1 MSRMPRV
8 VSAAPK
14 LKARAAAARR
24 ERRTSLLRR
33 SGWALLGVVPLALV
47 AWVVLGTSLLGVS
60 KVVVSGEH
68 RLTASEIQAAV
79 DVPRGTPLARVD
91 TSAVARRVRALA
103 EVASV
108 SVTRAWP
115 SSLRVVVVERAAAVA
130 VPRGKVYDLLDDDGV
145 RFDTVTRVPRG
156 VVVLQTSSDE
166 ATRAAA
172 LQVLRSLPV
181 SLHRLLWFLRASS
194 PEQVSLV
201 LQGNRVV
208 VWGSPDES
216 AQKAAATIA
225 LLKLPGRV
233 YDVSSPAVV
242 TRR

>member
-1 MSRMPRV
+1 MPRV
-8 VSAAPK
+8 VSAAPR
-14 LKARAAAARR
+14 LQARAAAARR

-33 SGWALLGVVPLALV
+33 AGWVLIGVAPLALV
-47 AWVVLGTSLLGVS
+47 AWLLLGTSLLGVH

-68 RLTASEIQAAV
+68 RLTASQIRSAA
-79 DVPRGTPLARVD
+79 DVPPGTPLARVD

-108 SVTRAWP
+108 SVTRSWP
-115 SSLRVVVVERAAAVA
+115 NSLRVAVVERTAAVA
-130 VPRGKVYDLLDDDGV
+130 VPRGKVYDLLDGAGV

-156 VVVLQTSSDE
+156 VVVLQTSTDD
-166 ATRAAA
+166 ATKVAA
-172 LQVLRSLPV
+172 LQVLRGLPV
-181 SLHRLLWFLRASS
+181 SLHRLLWSVRASS
-194 PEQVSLV
+194 PQQVSLV

-208 VWGSPDES
+208 VWGSPDQA
-216 AQKAAATIA
+216 AQKAAATMA

-233 YDVSSPAVV
+233 YDVSSPDVV

>member
-1 MSRMPRV
+1 MPRV

-14 LKARAAAARR
+14 LQARAAAARR
-24 ERRTSLLRR
+24 QRRSSWLRR
-33 SGWALLGVVPLALV
+33 SGWALLGAVPLGLL
-47 AWVVLGTSLLGVS
+47 AWVLLGTSLLGVHT
-60 KVVVSGEH
+60 VVVSGEH
-68 RLTASEIQAAV
+68 RLTSAQIRSVV

-91 TSAVARRVRALA
+91 TDGVARRVRGLA

-108 SVTRAWP
+108 RVTRAWP
-115 SSLRVVVVERAAAVA
+115 HSLRVTVVERTAAVA
-130 VPRGKVYDLLDDDGV
+130 VPRGKAYDLLDASGV

-156 VVVLQTSSDE
+156 VVVLQTSSDP
-166 ATRAAA
+166 ATRTAA
-172 LQVLRSLPV
+172 LQVLRTLPV

-208 VWGSPDES
+208 VWGSPGQ
-216 AQKAAATIA
+216 APQKAAATMA